1 MQHLLALALLLAP
14 VPAAATVSV
23 ETAYGDWSQLPA
35 LHHRGYD
42 HLSSKMMQKL
52 FEISS
57 EGKCVLPGRSGRL
70 KKELNLS
77 LSFAAHFEPDGT
89 LTRVIL
95 PKLNCPEGEGVIGGA
110 VLEMMRGGD
119 YRPTGK
125 NLDGWYRGQF
135 SFSYI
140 D

>member
-1 MQHLLALALLLAP
+1 MKHLLAFALLLVP
-14 VPAAATVSV
+14 VPAATTVSV
-23 ETAYGDWSQLPA
+23 ETANGDWSKLPA

-42 HLSSKMMQKL
+42 HLSTRMMQKL

-57 EGKCVLPGRSGRL
+57 EGKCVLPGRSGRM

-77 LSFAAHFEPDGT
+77 LSFAAQFQPDGT
-89 LTRVIL
+89 LNRVVL

-110 VLEMMRGGD
+110 ILEMMRGGD
-119 YRPTGK
+119 YKPTGK

>member
-1 MQHLLALALLLAP
+1 MKHLLVLALLAVP
-14 VPAAATVSV
+14 VPAAAAVSV
-23 ETAYGDWSQLPA
+23 ETANGDWSKLPA

-42 HLSSKMMQKL
+42 HLSTKMMQKL

-57 EGKCVLPGRSGRL
+57 EGKCVLPGRSGRM

-77 LSFAAHFEPDGT
+77 LSFAAQFQPDGT
-89 LTRVIL
+89 LNRVVL

-110 VLEMMRGGD
+110 ILEMMQGGD

>member
-1 MQHLLALALLLAP
+1 MKQLLAFALLLAP
-14 VPAAATVSV
+14 VPATAASV
-23 ETAYGDWSQLPA
+23 ETANGDWSKLPA
-35 LHHRGYD
+35 LQHRGYD
-42 HLSSKMMQKL
+42 HLSTRMMQKL

-77 LSFAAHFEPDGT
+77 LSFAAQFQPDGT

-110 VLEMMRGGD
+110 ILEMTQGGD
-119 YRPTGK
+119 YKPTGK

>member
-1 MQHLLALALLLAP
+1 MKQLLAFALLLTP
-14 VPAAATVSV
+14 VPATAASV
-23 ETAYGDWSQLPA
+23 ETANGDWSKLPA
-35 LHHRGYD
+35 LQHRGYD
-42 HLSSKMMQKL
+42 HLSTRMMQKL

-77 LSFAAHFEPDGT
+77 LSFAAQFQPDGT

-110 VLEMMRGGD
+110 ILEMTQGGD
-119 YRPTGK
+119 YKPTGK

>member
-1 MQHLLALALLLAP
+1 MKQLLAFALLLAP

-23 ETAYGDWSQLPA
+23 ETANGDWSQLPA

-57 EGKCVLPGRSGRL
+57 EGKCVLPGRYGGVKS
-70 KKELNLS
+70 ELNLS

-110 VLEMMRGGD
+110 LLEMMKGGD

-125 NLDGWYRGQF
+125 NLDGWYRGEF
-135 SFSYI
+135 SFSYV

>member
-1 MQHLLALALLLAP
+1 MKHLLVLALLAVP
-14 VPAAATVSV
+14 VPAAAVSV
-23 ETAYGDWSQLPA
+23 ETANGDWSKLPA

-42 HLSSKMMQKL
+42 HLSTKMMQKL

-57 EGKCVLPGRSGRL
+57 EGKCVLPGRSGRM

-77 LSFAAHFEPDGT
+77 LSFAAQFQPDGT
-89 LTRVIL
+89 LNRVVL

-110 VLEMMRGGD
+110 ILEMMQGGD

>member
-1 MQHLLALALLLAP
+1 MKHLLVLALLAVP
-14 VPAAATVSV
+14 VPAAAVSV
-23 ETAYGDWSQLPA
+23 ETANGDWSKLPA

-42 HLSSKMMQKL
+42 HLSTKMMQKL

-57 EGKCVLPGRSGRL
+57 EGKCVLPGRSGRM

-77 LSFAAHFEPDGT
+77 LSFAAQFQPDGT
-89 LTRVIL
+89 LNRVVL
-95 PKLNCPEGEGVIGGA
+95 PKLNCPESEGVIGGA
-110 VLEMMRGGD
+110 ILEMMQGGD

>member
-1 MQHLLALALLLAP
+1 MKHLLGLALLLAP
-14 VPAAATVSV
+14 AAAAAVSV
-23 ETAYGDWSQLPA
+23 ETANGDWSQLPA

-42 HLSSKMMQKL
+42 HLSTKMMQKL

-70 KKELNLS
+70 KKELHLS
-77 LSFAAHFEPDGT
+77 LSFAAHYEPDGT

-110 VLEMMRGGD
+110 LLEMMRAGD
-119 YRPTGK
+119 YKPTGK

>member
-1 MQHLLALALLLAP
+1 MKHLLALALLLAP

-35 LHHRGYD
+35 LHHRGYA
-42 HLSSKMMQKL
+42 HLDSNMMQRL

-70 KKELNLS
+70 KRELHLS
-77 LSFAAHFEPDGT
+77 LSFAAHFQPDGT

-110 VLEMMRGGD
+110 LLEMMRGGD
-119 YRPTGK
+119 YKPTGK
-125 NLDGWYRGQF
+125 NLDGWYRGEF

>member
-1 MQHLLALALLLAP
+1 MKHLLALALLLAP

-23 ETAYGDWSQLPA
+23 ETANGDWSQLPA

-42 HLSSKMMQKL
+42 HLSTKMMQKL

-57 EGKCVLPGRSGRL
+57 EGKCVLPGRSGRM

-77 LSFAAHFEPDGT
+77 LSFAAHFEPNGT

-110 VLEMMRGGD
+110 LLEMMRGGD
-119 YRPTGK
+119 YKPTGK

>member
-1 MQHLLALALLLAP
+1 M
-14 VPAAATVSV
+14 
-23 ETAYGDWSQLPA
+23 
-35 LHHRGYD
+35 
-42 HLSSKMMQKL
+42 
-52 FEISS
+52 
-57 EGKCVLPGRSGRL
+57 LPGRSGRM

-77 LSFAAHFEPDGT
+77 LSFAAQFQPDGT
-89 LTRVIL
+89 LNRVVL

-110 VLEMMRGGD
+110 ILEMMKGGD